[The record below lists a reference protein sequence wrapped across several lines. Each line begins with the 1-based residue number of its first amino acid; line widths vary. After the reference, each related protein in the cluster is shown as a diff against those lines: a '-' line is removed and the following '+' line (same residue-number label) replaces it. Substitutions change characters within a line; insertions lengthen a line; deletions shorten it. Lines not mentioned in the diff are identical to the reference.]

1 MCQLFKIGISEL
13 NEDLNISVQTFNKL
27 LILNFI

>member
-1 MCQLFKIGISEL
+1 MYQLFKIGISEL
-13 NEDLNISVQTFNKL
+13 NKDLNISVQTFNKL